1 MTLRASEAVYQASRH
16 APLGRGEAGAQDN
29 VHQNQGVYRK
39 HVEADVD
46 AVERQDY
53 AGAIEEEE
61 EREGEEDEGD
71 EEEDDEVVVVV

>member
-1 MTLRASEAVYQASRH
+1 MTLRASEAVNQASRH
-16 APLGRGEAGAQDN
+16 ASLGRGEAGAQDN

-53 AGAIEEEE
+53 AGAIEQEL
-61 EREGEEDEGD
+61 
-71 EEEDDEVVVVV
+71 